1 MTKVLQSY
9 KNAGWTHTDGQTI
22 NKTTP
27 HIPLTDIENLAKQ
40 VSGGN
45 HCLCAPASGS
55 GVPRWGKNCPTG
67 LPEQPEKGPFPVGA
81 DYFAR
86 NPANFP
92 KIIRFE

>member
-9 KNAGWTHTDGQTI
+9 KNAGWTYTDGQTI

-45 HCLCAPASGS
+45 HCLCASPV
-55 GVPRWGKNCPTG
+55 VPVCRDGAKTVRPGCPNS
-67 LPEQPEKGPFPVGA
+67 PKKAHFPLAQVIL
-81 DYFAR
+81 R
-86 NPANFP
+86 E
-92 KIIRFE
+92 IWQIS